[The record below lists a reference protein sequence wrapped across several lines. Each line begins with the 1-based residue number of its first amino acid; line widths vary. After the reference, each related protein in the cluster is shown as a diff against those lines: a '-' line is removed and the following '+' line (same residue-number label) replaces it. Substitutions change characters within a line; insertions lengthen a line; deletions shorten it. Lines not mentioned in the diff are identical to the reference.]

1 MKSSLEIEKD
11 NDDTDRIMIYWSYYD
26 FGNGVL
32 DFLLYL
38 FPLETSF

>member
-11 NDDTDRIMIYWSYYD
+11 NDDSDTDHIYD
-26 FGNGVL
+26 FGDGVL

-38 FPLETSF
+38 FPLETSFSIRN

>member
-11 NDDTDRIMIYWSYYD
+11 NDGYDSDTDHIYD